1 MEFTFRKKGW
11 DNCLTFF
18 RELIMA
24 RIHDENET
32 ESVISEIKYTYE
44 KYWKSHCKYA
54 LRLEVYS
61 EERTNTYTVEW
72 NLGLS
77 HVLGNISDT
86 YMPYF
91 YMRVVTSDGKNFCI
105 TVDV

>member
-1 MEFTFRKKGW
+1 MEFVFRKKGW

-24 RIHDENET
+24 KIHDENET
-32 ESVISEIKYTYE
+32 ELVISDIKYTYE
-44 KYWKSHCKYA
+44 QYLKRDYDFA
-54 LRLEVYS
+54 LKLEVYS
-61 EERTNTYTVEW
+61 EERTTNYTVEW
-72 NLGLS
+72 NLGLR
-77 HVLGNISDT
+77 HVLGPKSDT
-86 YMPYF
+86 YMPDF

>member
-32 ESVISEIKYTYE
+32 ELVINDIKYTYE
-44 KYWKSHCKYA
+44 KYWKHHRGDA

-61 EERTNTYTVEW
+61 DKCIKMYAVEW
-72 NLGLS
+72 NLGLRY
-77 HVLGNISDT
+77 VLGPKIDA

-91 YMRVVTSDGKNFCI
+91 YMRVVTSDGKNFCV

>member
-44 KYWKSHCKYA
+44 QYCEFNCEYA
-54 LRLEVYS
+54 LKLEVYS
-61 EERTNTYTVEW
+61 WECMKTYTVEW
-72 NLGLS
+72 NLGLR

-86 YMPYF
+86 YMPSF
-91 YMRVVTSDGKNFCI
+91 HMKVVTSDRKNFCI